1 MNWLAGI
8 DGGGT
13 STRLEIRDT
22 DNQTISD
29 LQFGPFNIS
38 SIGESAFCDLLQ
50 TLWAACPPMAD
61 CASLCIG
68 GAGVSSPAVRQ
79 LVERSLA
86 DRGFSGT
93 LTLCSDFE
101 IALRGAINDPGCI
114 LIAGTGS
121 VGFGQ
126 NADGQSV
133 RVGGWGHLI
142 DDLGSGYA
150 LGRAALALTVQ
161 TLDGRANA
169 QMLSQAICKA
179 TNSKSI
185 QDILKYV
192 YYSGRDKS
200 AVAALA
206 ESVIVCAQ
214 SGDESSM
221 DLLRQGVS
229 DLSGIVQALSTR
241 LAMPFP
247 RIALLGGL
255 LAHDSIYRTLAIE
268 ELSKIARVVPA
279 QHDALWGAAQ
289 LAYEKL

>member
-1 MNWLAGI
+1 MKWLAGI

-22 DNQTISD
+22 ANQSIAD
-29 LQFGPFNIS
+29 FQFGPFNIS

-50 TLWAACPPMAD
+50 TLWTACPPMAD
-61 CASLCIG
+61 CVSLCIG
-68 GAGVSSPAVRQ
+68 GAGVSSPAIRQ
-79 LVERSLA
+79 LVEHSLA
-86 DRGFSGT
+86 ARGFSGT

-101 IALRGAINDPGCI
+101 IALRGAINGPGCI

-161 TLDGRANA
+161 TLDGRADA
-169 QMLSQAICKA
+169 HTLSQAICKA
-179 TNSKSI
+179 TSSQSI

-206 ESVIVCAQ
+206 KTLIECAQ
-214 SGDESSM
+214 SGDENSM

-229 DLSGIVQALSTR
+229 DLSCIVQTLSRR

-247 RIALLGGL
+247 QTALLGGL
-255 LAHDSIYRTLAIE
+255 LAHDSVYRTLAVE

-279 QHDALWGAAQ
+279 LHDALWGAAQ